1 MLFVVLFFIM
11 ISSIAIFFLRRN
23 IKTVLMLCLCISF
36 CLMFIGIMIF
46 QAKNGG
52 INTEQKFFLFF
63 DISTQRKLSY
73 LAFPLMKLG
82 YMIAIGRALFP
93 GFFLMLSLE
102 YSMLSPIM
110 RAKFRHITVMLLPV
124 LSLILY
130 HPSIFTIL
138 EDKHLELILINL
150 TSLQIQVYLIISLLL
165 LIIEYRGI
173 TIPYCKKQ
181 FRYIMLFLICMGTMY
196 WLYSRQDPIQ
206 VYRMYAVDYM
216 RYGGVLY
223 SDIFGGDIRYWV
235 LVASL
240 TTVFGIFGF
249 YNLGSYSGMEYEETR
264 GDILIQ
270 KKMDMASKS
279 LSVFVHGMKN
289 QLLASKILISKLQ
302 KELENENVDK
312 EALKKNTE
320 LLENMNKSIIS
331 RMDTVYRSIRTEQL
345 TLMPVLCS
353 EVVEKSSEM
362 FKAKYPDSKLN
373 IKLCQNTYILADTA
387 HLCEAIYNIL
397 TNAYENML
405 EAGKEDEALSINLKK
420 ERLYITFELKDSG
433 TGMSKKTQKKIFEP
447 FYTSKNTNNNWGLG
461 LYYVK
466 QIVKNHFG
474 ILRLESKEGVGT
486 SFFISIPK
494 YGR

>member
-1 MLFVVLFFIM
+1 
-11 ISSIAIFFLRRN
+11 
-23 IKTVLMLCLCISF
+23 
-36 CLMFIGIMIF
+36 
-46 QAKNGG
+46 
-52 INTEQKFFLFF
+52 
-63 DISTQRKLSY
+63 
-73 LAFPLMKLG
+73 
-82 YMIAIGRALFP
+82 
-93 GFFLMLSLE
+93 
-102 YSMLSPIM
+102 
-110 RAKFRHITVMLLPV
+110 
-124 LSLILY
+124 
-130 HPSIFTIL
+130 
-138 EDKHLELILINL
+138 
-150 TSLQIQVYLIISLLL
+150 
-165 LIIEYRGI
+165 
-173 TIPYCKKQ
+173 
-181 FRYIMLFLICMGTMY
+181 MGTMY
-196 WLYSRQDPIQ
+196 LLYSRQDPIQ

-240 TTVFGIFGF
+240 TTVFGVFGF

-320 LLENMNKSIIS
+320 LLENVNKSIIS
-331 RMDTVYRSIRTEQL
+331 RMDTIYRSIRTEQL